1 MYKYKCIAASNA
13 DKEDFYG
20 VIGGLKGLY
29 PEMTE
34 DNITPSD
41 NEFLRR
47 EFWLRQNR
55 VMVQYSFSERSV
67 TVFSEVWLGKFYEDR
82 EVLEGR
88 FKPTSPKSSNGTMW
102 AISGVFFGVA
112 AVISFFGFSSI
123 FYSSE
128 NTMLI
133 IILVLAAAYTVS
145 GILIRRR
152 VDVPLM
158 KLTFWQAGGFLTVI
172 IGLIL
177 PNIYLL
183 SICFPMH
190 FLSIIYLL
198 AAIATGY
205 LSCWFFLCVP
215 ALEIS
220 FLIQAIVGLVMKK
233 VHSSKTVTETVTEE
247 NIAEENE

>member
-88 FKPTSPKSSNGTMW
+88 FKPTSPKSSNGNYVGNFRR
-102 AISGVFFGVA
+102 IFRSSGCNIFFRFQQYFLLQRKYNAHYNFSIGGGLYGFGNNYKA
-112 AVISFFGFSSI
+112 A
-123 FYSSE
+123 
-128 NTMLI
+128 
-133 IILVLAAAYTVS
+133 
-145 GILIRRR
+145 
-152 VDVPLM
+152 
-158 KLTFWQAGGFLTVI
+158 
-172 IGLIL
+172 
-177 PNIYLL
+177 
-183 SICFPMH
+183 C
-190 FLSIIYLL
+190 
-198 AAIATGY
+198 
-205 LSCWFFLCVP
+205 
-215 ALEIS
+215 
-220 FLIQAIVGLVMKK
+220 
-233 VHSSKTVTETVTEE
+233 
-247 NIAEENE
+247 